1 MIWLALGKNCPL
13 QLVLLTEWKNC
24 PKQLF
29 WLICGSCPIVTTG
42 IGKIIGELP
51 EAAGV
56 VDHEGI

>member
-1 MIWLALGKNCPL
+1 M
-13 QLVLLTEWKNC
+13 QLVLLSEWKNC

-29 WLICGSCPIVTTG
+29 LVNLWELPNTTG